1 MAEGEA
7 EMDNFYIQL
16 SNNPVRFEPVSK
28 VTNVFFDD
36 ANRQVCQCQIA
47 KNNLYSLAGL
57 KIISH
62 LFTYFNFIFSPCI
75 LVLS

>member
-47 KNNLYSLAGL
+47 QNNLYLSWP
-57 KIISH
+57 K
-62 LFTYFNFIFSPCI
+62 LFHTFFW
-75 LVLS
+75 LLSFEVTIWPDTVK